1 MKKAEINDQ
10 EKILK
15 YLEQDIENSLYMY
28 ADIFKYGLNSD
39 NLLIWY
45 DTDDIG
51 VRMVVMKYHNSFQ
64 VYTNRGFN
72 NVDGVLDLIY
82 KFRPYG
88 IAGRKDIILNLE
100 KQLIDM
106 YKSEYGVIFKGKDIS
121 KEKLM
126 RALDNSEVKIEL
138 AKETDAENI
147 AELICMDKELGS
159 VYTVSSLTS
168 ELKERINTGMGRSY
182 IIRADGK
189 IVAHNATYAESDKF
203 VIVSGLMVHPD
214 YRDTDYAYWIDLKS
228 SLEFQNEGKSRF
240 FFALSNKI
248 IRWHK
253 RLGTQIVAEYGK
265 LSLKDKK

>member
-1 MKKAEINDQ
+1 
-10 EKILK
+10 
-15 YLEQDIENSLYMY
+15 
-28 ADIFKYGLNSD
+28 
-39 NLLIWY
+39 
-45 DTDDIG
+45 
-51 VRMVVMKYHNSFQ
+51 
-64 VYTNRGFN
+64 
-72 NVDGVLDLIY
+72 
-82 KFRPYG
+82 
-88 IAGRKDIILNLE
+88 
-100 KQLIDM
+100 
-106 YKSEYGVIFKGKDIS
+106 
-121 KEKLM
+121 
-126 RALDNSEVKIEL
+126 
-138 AKETDAENI
+138 
-147 AELICMDKELGS
+147 MDKELGS

-240 FFALSNKI
+240 FFALNNKI